1 MAVRITGTVQQYSW
15 GDSTFIPALLGR
27 TGDGSPQAEWWLGT
41 HPVAP
46 SLVAPSGEPLS
57 SLTGEMTM
65 LVKVLACSQPLSLQT
80 HPTTE
85 QARRGFAKETA
96 AGIALDDPRRNYRDT
111 NAKPEMLI
119 ALSEFSALCGF
130 DDVDAS
136 VGRLGSWGWHEE
148 AEMLDL
154 YGIDGYMLW
163 AFDQRD
169 ALDMSLCPA
178 WLQETATRWPGD
190 RALRV
195 APLLNHVVLSPGE
208 AISLPAGNLHAYLH
222 GAGLE
227 VMESSDNVI
236 RAGFTPK
243 QVDVAELQHI
253 VDTSVLSEPKLAPQG
268 NTYVGPGNAFSVDRI
283 DIAGSATVSAS
294 GTTVVVRSDGVI
306 EGLAMDEA
314 IVLLAGES
322 IELRGNATVWA
333 CRQH

>member
-1 MAVRITGTVQQYSW
+1 MAVHITGTVQQYAW
-15 GDSTFIPALLGR
+15 GDTSFIPSLLGR
-27 TGDGSPQAEWWLGT
+27 AADGSPQAEWWLGT

-46 SLVAPSGEPLS
+46 SLLAQGGEPLS
-57 SLTGEMTM
+57 SVTGEMTM
-65 LVKVLACSQPLSLQT
+65 LVKVLACSEPLSLQT

-85 QARRGFAKETA
+85 QARRGFAKEDA
-96 AGIALDDPRRNYRDT
+96 AGIPLDDPRRNYRDT

-119 ALSEFSALCGF
+119 ALTEFSALCGF
-130 DDVDAS
+130 GDIDES
-136 VGRLGSWGWHEE
+136 VARLGSWGWHEE

-154 YGIDGYMLW
+154 YGIDGYLLW

-169 ALDMSLCPA
+169 PLDLAACPE
-178 WLQETATRWPGD
+178 WLQETAARWPGD

-208 AISLPAGNLHAYLH
+208 AISLPAGNLHAYLR

-236 RAGFTPK
+236 RAGFTSK

-253 VDTSVLSEPKLAPQG
+253 VDTTVLEEPKLAPQG
-268 NTYVGPGNAFSVDRI
+268 NTYVGPGDAFSVERI
-283 DIAGSATVSAS
+283 DVSGSATVRAD
-294 GTTVVVRSDGVI
+294 GTTVVVRSAGTV
-306 EGLAMDEA
+306 EGLAADEA
-314 IVLLAGES
+314 IVLLRGES
-322 IELRGNATVWA
+322 LDVRGNATLWA